1 MNFVFKKAQRS
12 QVSLKLAIT
21 GPTGS
26 GKTFSAL
33 RLATGLIEDT
43 EKRIAVIDTE
53 QGSASLYDDAFDFD
67 TLELNPPY
75 EHGKFIAA
83 INAAV
88 EGGYGVCIIDS
99 ASHCWEG
106 ILEYKAKLDSRPGS
120 NSYTNWNDAGSKFK
134 GIIDAVLHTP
144 IHMICCMRSK
154 MDYVMESNDRGK
166 TVPKKIGLAPIMRDG
181 IEYEFTTVFDVALDH
196 QAATSKDRS
205 GLFTDK
211 IFTISEDTG
220 REIAAW
226 LKTAKP
232 KPEEP
237 PIAADST
244 PQEATEPKSKG
255 TTAERHQKGKEN
267 IIELCE
273 KENIELRR
281 FLDQAHITLGTIGD
295 PFPSLSDLPLDLL
308 KMIWRKKDEILSA
321 LKQPIQE
328 AA

>member
-1 MNFVFKKAQRS
+1 MDFVFRKAQRS

-33 RLATGLIEDT
+33 RLATGLMEGS
-43 EKRIAVIDTE
+43 EKRVCVIDTE
-53 QGSASLYDDAFDFD
+53 QGSASLYDASFDFD
-67 TLELNPPY
+67 TLELNPPF

-88 EGGYGVCIIDS
+88 SSGYGVCILDS

-120 NSYTNWNDAGSKFK
+120 NSYTNWNDAGGKFK

-166 TVPKKIGLAPIMRDG
+166 TVPKKVGLAPIMHDG

-211 IFTISEDTG
+211 IFTITEDTG
-220 REIAAW
+220 RQIALW
-226 LKTAKP
+226 LSTATP
-232 KPEEP
+232 REM
-237 PIAADST
+237 PIAADSG
-244 PQEATEPKSKG
+244 PQEASEPKSKG
-255 TTAERHQKGKEN
+255 TPAERHQKAKDSL
-267 IIELCE
+267 IEYCE
-273 KENIELRR
+273 AEQVDARA
-281 FLDQAHITLGTIGD
+281 FLDQAAVSLGTVGE
-295 PFPSLSDLPLDLL
+295 FPSFSDLPL
-308 KMIWRKKDEILSA
+308 EILTNIWKARKVIVSA
-321 LKQPIQE
+321 MKQTAE
-328 AA
+328 AAA